1 MLKHLQAVQG
11 CIKRKYTTMRVTL
24 LKIEALVL
32 SQLFTG
38 FKYYKILHGANLSW
52 LVSFNI
58 LLIGVK
64 HVDEN
69 ILKSLNSSYTKL
81 DVGR

>member
-1 MLKHLQAVQG
+1 
-11 CIKRKYTTMRVTL
+11 MRVTL

>member
-1 MLKHLQAVQG
+1 
-11 CIKRKYTTMRVTL
+11 MRVTL

-38 FKYYKILHGANLSW
+38 FKYYKILHGANLLW

-64 HVDEN
+64 HVGEN